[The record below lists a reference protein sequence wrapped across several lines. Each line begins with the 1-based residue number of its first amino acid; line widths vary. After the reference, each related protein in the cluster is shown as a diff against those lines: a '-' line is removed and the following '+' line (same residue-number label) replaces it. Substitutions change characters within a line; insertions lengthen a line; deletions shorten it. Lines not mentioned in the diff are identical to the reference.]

1 MGTEQNKNKENK
13 PTPEKDDAHGTS
25 QPLQSNQ
32 DKSGSNEM
40 ANEGGGSEKKSRLP
54 G

>member
-1 MGTEQNKNKENK
+1 MGTEQNKNKESE
-13 PTPEKDDAHGTS
+13 PLPPKDDAHGTS
-25 QPLQSNQ
+25 QRLQSDQ

>member
-1 MGTEQNKNKENK
+1 MGTEQNKNNETE
-13 PTPEKDDAHGTS
+13 PTPKKDDAQGKS
-25 QPLQSNQ
+25 QRPQSDQ
-32 DKSGSNEM
+32 DKSGSKEM